1 MAEEIKLT
9 KEKKQKLIANV
20 ETAIINMLLGTY
32 SNRIADGYYG
42 WHVLT
47 YRGFILQFANLDKLE
62 RDFIDEAVESLL
74 KKGFIKVGEGTE
86 YHHVYIELTKQYF
99 ISKI

>member
-1 MAEEIKLT
+1 MEKNIKLT
-9 KEKKQKLIANV
+9 KEQKQKVIANV

-42 WHVLT
+42 WHVQS

-62 RDFIDEAVESLL
+62 QDFVAEASESLI
-74 KKGFIKVGEGTE
+74 KKGALLI
-86 YHHVYIELTKQYF
+86 
-99 ISKI
+99 